1 MTDQELITIATEA
14 KNQAYAPYSKFH
26 VGAAILGKS
35 GKVYPGCNVENASY
49 GLTNCAER
57 VAIGVAIS
65 SGEKEFEAIA
75 ISVKGGGSPC
85 GACRQVLNEFAPNL
99 RVIMADEDG
108 QLVREMTLNQL
119 LPEAFGPKSLS

>member
-85 GACRQVLNEFAPNL
+85 GACRQVLNEFSPNL